1 MFSTCIFCSKP
12 LGSNE
17 SIEAFP
23 VGRRLAFDSARG
35 RLWVVCGSCERWNL
49 TPLDERWEAI
59 EQADRL
65 FADTRTKVSTDNI
78 GLARVAEGTTLIRIG
93 NPNRPEFAAWR
104 YGDQFGRRR
113 KRAMLVAG
121 GGIAAATGVLVGG
134 AIAGAAIGGFGW
146 MAFMGGRA
154 LVYGSP
160 EGIVAR
166 VRTSEAGLIQ
176 VRRRHLAESAILP
189 AADGSLSMYLRYKNG
204 SHTFT
209 GQEAQRLASIV
220 IPKVNRYGGRKVEV
234 ASAVRE
240 IESVG
245 DSERYL
251 RHAAQAAGA
260 HLRSMTAGVS
270 TRRAKSRQAEFN
282 KYGLFSL
289 PAEQRLALEMALHE
303 DAERR
308 AMEGEL
314 AELEAAWRDA
324 EEIASIADTLLVP
337 AGVEERLRDFRLGR
351 GKSKVEGGDG

>member
-1 MFSTCIFCSKP
+1 MFSACIFCSKP
-12 LGSNE
+12 LGTNE

-23 VGRRLAFDSARG
+23 VGRRLAFDPSRG

-59 EQADRL
+59 EQAEKL
-65 FADTRTKVSTDNI
+65 FADTRTRVSTDNI
-78 GLARVAEGTTLIRIG
+78 GLARVAEGTTLVRIG
-93 NPNRPEFAAWR
+93 NANRPEFAAWR

-134 AIAGAAIGGFGW
+134 AIAGVAIGGVGW
-146 MAFMGGRA
+146 MVYLSGRA

-166 VRTSEAGLIQ
+166 VRTTEAGLIH
-176 VRRRHLAESAILP
+176 VRRRHLAESAIVP
-189 AADGSLSMYLRYKNG
+189 ASDGSLGLYLRYKNG

-209 GQEAQRLASIV
+209 GSEAQRLASIV
-220 IPKVNRYGGRKVEV
+220 IPKVNRYGGRGVEV
-234 ASAVRE
+234 LRAVRE
-240 IESVG
+240 IEAAG
-245 DSERYL
+245 DSEHYL
-251 RHAAQAAGA
+251 RHAAREAGA
-260 HLRSMTAGVS
+260 QIRSMTAGVS
-270 TRRAKSRQAEFN
+270 ARRAKARQSEFN

-289 PAEQRLALEMALHE
+289 PAEKRLALEMALHE

-308 AMEGEL
+308 AMHGEL

-324 EEIASIADTLLVP
+324 EEIASIADSLLVP
-337 AGVEERLRDFRLGR
+337 AGVEERLRELRLSGEP
-351 GKSKVEGGDG
+351 KVERDSG